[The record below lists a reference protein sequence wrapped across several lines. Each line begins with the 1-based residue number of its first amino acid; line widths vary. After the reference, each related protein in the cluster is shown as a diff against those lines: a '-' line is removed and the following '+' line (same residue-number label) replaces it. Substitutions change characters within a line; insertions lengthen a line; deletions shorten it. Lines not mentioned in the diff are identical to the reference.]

1 LGLRSACGHGVDLEV
16 DIAKVDT
23 RVLSLAAAQS
33 QDVRA
38 RLEREGVQI
47 IDASARLSGP
57 GTVSVHGENGQETIG
72 ADVILLATGA
82 RPRVLPT
89 AQPDGERILTWT
101 QVYGL
106 TELPEQLI
114 VVGSGVTGAEFA
126 GAYHGLGVEVTLVS
140 SRDRVLPGVAADAA
154 VVNGQVRRA
163 PRITMLVRAQAV
175 AVDRR

>member
-1 LGLRSACGHGVDLEV
+1 
-16 DIAKVDT
+16 
-23 RVLSLAAAQS
+23 
-33 QDVRA
+33 
-38 RLEREGVQI
+38 QI

-114 VVGSGVTGAEFA
+114 VVGSRVTGAEFA
-126 GAYHGLGVEVTLVS
+126 APLVAP
-140 SRDRVLPGVAADAA
+140 RGRVLPAEHADAADATDG
-154 VVNGQVRRA
+154 VVRARGMTVLSGARAASVRRTDA
-163 PRITMLVRAQAV
+163 SVEVALTDGRVITGPPCLLAGGSVPNTEELGLEEV
-175 AVDRR
+175 

>member
-1 LGLRSACGHGVDLEV
+1 
-16 DIAKVDT
+16 
-23 RVLSLAAAQS
+23 
-33 QDVRA
+33 
-38 RLEREGVQI
+38 
-47 IDASARLSGP
+47 
-57 GTVSVHGENGQETIG
+57 
-72 ADVILLATGA
+72 LLATGA

-140 SRDRVLPGVAADAA
+140 SRDRVQPGGYADAA
-154 VVNGQVRRA
+154 EVIEQVLRSRGTTVLSTPRAASVRRNDESVEVELTDG
-163 PRITMLVRAQAV
+163 RVITGYHCLLAV
-175 AVDRR
+175 GSVPNTEELGLEEVGV